1 MVGLVDSTAIA
12 TRRAAVLLAA
22 FALGACGP
30 APAPPPPTAPT
41 PAPSPAPELVPAP
54 VPAPVALPD
63 MNLPPGPIYVCETGA
78 AREPIALPANIES
91 LCRRHPEMGPCQFER
106 NACRARGGRV
116 YTSGGEEVTAAVESH
131 YDERVRRVRFQADAE
146 PAKR

>member
-1 MVGLVDSTAIA
+1 MVGLIDSTAIA
-12 TRRAAVLLAA
+12 TRRAAVSLAV
-22 FALGACGP
+22 FALVACGP
-30 APAPPPPTAPT
+30 APTPPPPPAPT
-41 PAPSPAPELVPAP
+41 PAPLPASPPAS

-63 MNLPPGPIYVCETGA
+63 MNLPPGPVYACETGG

-106 NACRARGGRV
+106 NACRSRGGRV
-116 YTSGGEEVTAAVESH
+116 YTSGGEEVTADVESL

>member
-1 MVGLVDSTAIA
+1 
-12 TRRAAVLLAA
+12 
-22 FALGACGP
+22 
-30 APAPPPPTAPT
+30 
-41 PAPSPAPELVPAP
+41 
-54 VPAPVALPD
+54 
-63 MNLPPGPIYVCETGA
+63 MNLPPGPVYVCETGG

-106 NACRARGGRV
+106 NACRSRGGRV
-116 YTSGGEEVTAAVESH
+116 YTSGGEEVTADVESL

>member
-1 MVGLVDSTAIA
+1 MIEA
-12 TRRAAVLLAA
+12 RRVALALAVLALA
-22 FALGACGP
+22 ACGP
-30 APAPPPPTAPT
+30 APTPPPPPAPT
-41 PAPSPAPELVPAP
+41 PAPSPASPPAP

-63 MNLPPGPIYVCETGA
+63 MNLPPGPVYACETGG

-106 NACRARGGRV
+106 NACRSRGGRV
-116 YTSGGEEVTAAVESH
+116 YTSGGEEVTADVESL